1 MLPSTQDAMRERLA
15 RGEPVSH
22 LVIRADVQTEG
33 RGQRAR
39 DWLSTLGGSYQTV
52 AIQDATLQLQRPY
65 AAIVMALGIAETF
78 TQIGSNMLVKWPN
91 DLYYTHKKV
100 GGILCEYTQNHLLI
114 GVGINVQNQI
124 PERAAALSALTLE
137 SVHQAVLRGIA
148 VGIDYLQCETDI
160 SRLFSPYDELANRQI
175 RLTVNG
181 QQKAGVA
188 RGITPDGCLKL
199 ETAKGLEVICHHDSR
214 SPIE

>member
-1 MLPSTQDAMRERLA
+1 MLPSTQDAVRERLA

-22 LVIRADVQTEG
+22 LVIRADVQTGG

-52 AIQDATLQLQRPY
+52 ALQDATLRLQRPY

-78 TQIGSNMLVKWPN
+78 TQLGVSVMVKWPN
-91 DLYYTHKKV
+91 DLYYAHKKV

-114 GVGINVQNQI
+114 GVGINVHNQV
-124 PERAAALSALTLE
+124 PERAAALSTLTLE
-137 SVHQAVLRGIA
+137 SVHQAVLSGIA
-148 VGIDYLQCETDI
+148 AGIDYLQREADI
-160 SRLFSPYDELANRQI
+160 SRFFGPYDELADRQI

-181 QQKAGVA
+181 QQKTGAA
-188 RGITPDGCLKL
+188 RGITPEGCLKL
-199 ETAKGLEVICHHDSR
+199 ETSTGIESICHHDSR